1 MIGAQL
7 VKVLIIDDHEVVR
20 LGVKQILEKA
30 LPHVELGEADGTK
43 NNLPDL
49 LDEGLAALGRSCTE

>member
-7 VKVLIIDDHEVVR
+7 VRVLIIDDHEVVR

-30 LPHVELGEADGTK
+30 LPHVELGEADTGQK
-43 NNLPDL
+43 RI
-49 LDEGLAALGRSCTE
+49 AAVQQES